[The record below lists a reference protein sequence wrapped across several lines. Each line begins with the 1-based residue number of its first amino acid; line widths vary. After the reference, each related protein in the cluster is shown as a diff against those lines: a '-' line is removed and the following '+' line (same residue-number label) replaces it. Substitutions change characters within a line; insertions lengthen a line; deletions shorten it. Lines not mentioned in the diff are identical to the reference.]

1 MGSDTLEDPLCSPD
15 VNAKHLCE
23 DAAVKLA
30 AVKLDQ
36 VTHEE
41 SSERGIGL
49 YLYVLAATS
58 FL

>member
-1 MGSDTLEDPLCSPD
+1 MGSNTLEDPLCSQN

-23 DAAVKLA
+23 DAAVKLG
-30 AVKLDQ
+30 Q